1 MFLQVAAAPRVFH
14 MSDFIVVGAGLI
26 GLLVARELVEAG
38 ATVAVV
44 ERGEPGREASWAG
57 GGILSPLYPWR
68 YPDPVNALARW
79 GQAYFPRLAAALTA
93 ETGIDPEWTPSGLLM
108 LDTGEYAAARAWAE
122 RWETRLER
130 VTDEALAELQPGLTP
145 PAGPA
150 LWWPDLAQ
158 VRNPRLLQALVRG
171 LALNK
176 RVTLHAG
183 LAVTGLLD
191 EGDVVRGV
199 RAEGRE
205 LRADAVVVA
214 AGAWSAA
221 LLGPVAGG
229 WDIAPVRGQML
240 LFKAPPDLVRRIVL
254 ADGHYL
260 VPRRDGRVLAGSTL
274 EYVGFDKSTTPA
286 AYRDLHAAAL
296 RLVPGLADCP
306 VERHWAGLRP
316 GSPAGVPLIGA
327 HPARRGLYV
336 NAGHFR
342 NGVVT
347 APASARL
354 LADLLLG
361 RPPVLDPA
369 PFRPGGAAE
378 GRVRGRIG
386 AIEV

>member
-1 MFLQVAAAPRVFH
+1 
-14 MSDFIVVGAGLI
+14 MSDFIIVGGGLI
-26 GLLVARELVEAG
+26 GLLVARELSEAG

-44 ERGEPGREASWAG
+44 ERGEPGKEASWAG

-79 GQAYFPRLAAALTA
+79 SQAYFPELAATLAA

-108 LDTGEYAAARAWAE
+108 LDSGEHAAAQAWAE
-122 RWETRLER
+122 RWGARFEQVSSDALIELEP
-130 VTDEALAELQPGLTP
+130 ALTP

-150 LWWPDLAQ
+150 LWWPELAQ
-158 VRNPRLLQALVRG
+158 VRNPRLLQALVHG
-171 LALNK
+171 LMLNK
-176 RVTLHAG
+176 RVTLHSG
-183 LAVTGLLD
+183 LAVTSLLD

-199 RAEGRE
+199 RTAERVM
-205 LRADAVVVA
+205 RADAVVVA
-214 AGAWSAA
+214 AGAWSAV
-221 LLGPVAGG
+221 LLGPVVGG
-229 WDIAPVRGQML
+229 WDVAPVRGQML
-240 LFKAPPDLVRRIVL
+240 LFKTPPAWIRHIVL

-296 RLVPGLADCP
+296 RMVPELAACP

-316 GSPAGVPLIGA
+316 GSPEGVPMIGA

-347 APASARL
+347 GPASARL

-361 RPPVLDPA
+361 RPAVVDPA
-369 PFRPGGAAE
+369 PFRPGRLAESGA
-378 GRVRGRIG
+378 GS
-386 AIEV
+386 